1 MVCGRWFCTTPFQ
14 SGVSEEL
21 IKMSGDWKSDAAF
34 MYLTVPLKV
43 RLETIKL
50 ISNSLSQ

>member
-1 MVCGRWFCTTPFQ
+1 M
-14 SGVSEEL
+14 EL
-21 IKMSGDWKSDAAF
+21 IKILGDWKLDAVF

-50 ISNSLSQ
+50 TSNSLSQ